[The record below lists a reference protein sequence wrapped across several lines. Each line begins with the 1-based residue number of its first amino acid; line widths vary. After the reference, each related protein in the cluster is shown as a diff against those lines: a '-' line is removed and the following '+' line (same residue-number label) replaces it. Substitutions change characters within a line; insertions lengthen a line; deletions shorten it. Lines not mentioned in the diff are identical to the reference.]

1 MKCAVESICCQLRTL
16 AEAAEGKQQHYSGQI
31 FRTFTSKNLH
41 EIFCATR
48 DVYEALSSAIAL
60 AEEKER
66 AVREAES
73 SRPRSMLWA
82 LDYVPPED
90 CD

>member
-1 MKCAVESICCQLRTL
+1 MKCAVESICCQLRTI

-31 FRTFTSKNLH
+31 FRTFTSKDLH

-48 DVYEALSSAIAL
+48 DVYEALSSAMAL

-66 AVREAES
+66 TLREFG
-73 SRPRSMLWA
+73 
-82 LDYVPPED
+82 YVPPD
-90 CD
+90 GSAA